1 MRSVPSANTCTT
13 TTPSRGAVGAFSVN
27 GWGTS
32 ASKPVEYTGMIIKI
46 TKSTSRIS
54 IKGTTFMSETIPR
67 LPPTNI
73 PIIHLVF
80 WRLRPGHRSEQT
92 PREEDSYT
100 QRKQVKQAPPLQT
113 KENLLARFEL
123 GGDQT
128 NLVNAG
134 AAHDIDGAGDVHEH
148 YIVVAFDKSNFL
160 GTLLEDLLH
169 TRAKTIPGGVF
180 IVDLKFAVHGN
191 LDDHGFVLELDV
203 LLLVRRGLRNERIQ
217 ALGNKRRDDHEN
229 NDQHE
234 QNVDQRDHVGRGH
247 RSARFSSYI
256 HPHSESPVGLR

>member
-1 MRSVPSANTCTT
+1 MTT
-13 TTPSRGAVGAFSVN
+13 TSSPGAVWAFSVD

-67 LPPTNI
+67 LPPTNM

-80 WRLRPGHRSEQT
+80 GDCRAVTVRSKCPARRILTSSET
-92 PREEDSYT
+92 GGAS
-100 QRKQVKQAPPLQT
+100 PPLQT
-113 KENLLARFEL
+113 EEKLLARFEL
-123 GGDQT
+123 GGNQT

-160 GTLLEDLLH
+160 GTLLCDLLH
-169 TRAKTIPGGVF
+169 ARAKTIPGGVF

-203 LLLVRRGLRNERIQ
+203 LLLVRRGLRDESVQ
-217 ALGNKRRDDHEN
+217 ALWNDGRDDHEN
-229 NDQHE
+229 DDQHE
-234 QNVDQRDHVGRGH
+234 QNVDQRHDVRCRE
-247 RSARFSSYI
+247 RSSAFSSN
-256 HPHSESPVGLR
+256 

>member
-1 MRSVPSANTCTT
+1 MTT
-13 TTPSRGAVGAFSVN
+13 TSSGGGVPAFSVD

-54 IKGTTFMSETIPR
+54 INGTTFMSETIPR
-67 LPPTNI
+67 LPPANI

-80 WRLRPGHRSEQT
+80 GGSDRVGARVRSKM
-92 PREEDSYT
+92 PREEDSHI
-100 QRKQVKQAPPLQT
+100 QRKQAERAPPLQT
-113 KENLLARFEL
+113 EKNLLARFEL

-128 NLVNAG
+128 NFVNAG

-148 YIVVAFDKSNFL
+148 YIVLAFDKSNFL
-160 GTLLEDLLH
+160 GALLEDLLH
-169 TRAKTIPGGVF
+169 ARTKTIPSGVF
-180 IVDLKFAVHGN
+180 VVDLKLAVHVH
-191 LDDHGFVLELDV
+191 LDDHGFVLKFDV

-229 NDQHE
+229 NDQHK

-247 RSARFSSYI
+247 GSARFSSYI